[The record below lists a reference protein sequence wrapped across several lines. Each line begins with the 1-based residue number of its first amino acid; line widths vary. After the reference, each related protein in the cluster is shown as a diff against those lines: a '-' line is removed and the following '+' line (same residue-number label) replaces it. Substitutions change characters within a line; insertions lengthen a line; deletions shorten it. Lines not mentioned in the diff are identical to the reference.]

1 MQKNSELCPLKIL
14 ATEDGRWRVKSECGQ
29 EAEFDAVIV
38 ATTFFWVSFGTT
50 ACLKV
55 VVTAPVPQILQL
67 GGTVH
72 ERLQDQPQLLQKL
85 EKVSFLRLSFSRYKS
100 IHSVL
105 YMPVEKRWNTQPV
118 LFSGCS
124 STSQLTSV
132 WTGPPATSGITPSS
146 DLSPLTT

>member
-1 MQKNSELCPLKIL
+1 MVETTLWLPKAPPLWSSTSSNNPTRTLPLVAAWPRFQFFLQKKFLSFAFKIL

-85 EKVSFLRLSFSRYKS
+85 EKVS
-100 IHSVL
+100 
-105 YMPVEKRWNTQPV
+105 
-118 LFSGCS
+118 LF
-124 STSQLTSV
+124 
-132 WTGPPATSGITPSS
+132 
-146 DLSPLTT
+146 